1 MKKKIKNIIIEVV
14 ACTRS
19 ASIFGFILFFLFSC
33 GIVKETTTEKHDVSQ
48 LTEMMDSLMQ
58 STKTWQSEFL
68 EKKMSVFESLKE
80 KEKNDSSYS
89 VVINEKGDTVRERL
103 VIFHEIEKDHT
114 TEKEV
119 YETLLQQYN
128 RIDSLLNI
136 SIMKQAKSDSLIKEM
151 EKEKEFPAELSW
163 WQKIRLILG
172 DFVLLAVLCL
182 AVYWGI
188 HLYKVYKFF

>member
-1 MKKKIKNIIIEVV
+1 MKEKVTCIIIDMIIV
-14 ACTRS
+14 
-19 ASIFGFILFFLFSC
+19 SIMLFLSSC
-33 GIVKETTTEKHDVSQ
+33 KTIKETTTEKHEVLQ

-58 STKTWQSEFL
+58 STKIWQSEFL
-68 EKKMSVFESLKE
+68 GKQMSVFESLKE

-89 VVINEKGDTVRERL
+89 VIINEKGDTVRERL

-136 SIMKQAKSDSLIKEM
+136 SIIRQTKSDSLIKKMER
-151 EKEKEFPAELSW
+151 EKEVPADLSW

-188 HLYKVYKFF
+188 RLYKVYKFF